1 MKWERVKDKSSL
13 IFVRLFIKV
22 SEFESLDKDFV
33 PRMIQ
38 KNSSLFEV
46 SEILSPKSFLPLTSN
61 YRGYG
66 NFLTLFTHRISAVSV
81 VEVNDPGEQIF

>member
-1 MKWERVKDKSSL
+1 MKWEKVKDKSSL

-22 SEFESLDKDFV
+22 SEFESWDKDFV

-46 SEILSPKSFLPLTSN
+46 SEILSRKVFS
-61 YRGYG
+61 
-66 NFLTLFTHRISAVSV
+66 H
-81 VEVNDPGEQIF
+81 